1 MAEQQRGAK
10 KDGATPILAPQTQK
24 ACSEPKK
31 PPPSPRYEQKRN
43 SAGVGDED
51 VEHFCPK
58 MGSPKNTHGGRAVKA
73 KVFFFVFL
81 KESKVKKSLFL
92 FLHHILS

>member
-1 MAEQQRGAK
+1 MAKQQRGAK
-10 KDGATPILAPQTQK
+10 KDGATPILAPL
-24 ACSEPKK
+24 PKTLVPK
-31 PPPSPRYEQKRN
+31 RLARNPYPKNHPLRRYEEKRN

-73 KVFFFVFL
+73 KVFF
-81 KESKVKKSLFL
+81 LF
-92 FLHHILS
+92 F